1 MTISSNDLPEL
12 ITAAVAT
19 VALIVSFGVAFRQEV
34 LATRQLRIQRDSDL
48 LVWGHE
54 AVDAMQQM
62 ILFTEC
68 RKFNS
73 RAEVDQIERLSI
85 LSRCSSLID
94 RGRWFL
100 PNIKDKAGKFGEEKQ
115 LAYRGFRQIGLDAM
129 VYSYNQFRIHGES
142 CGKSDHELIDFL
154 TTAKRELV
162 SEIQFTVSPQ
172 RIQKILGDKPNYP
185 KWMHDK

>member
-1 MTISSNDLPEL
+1 MPLANVSVPE
-12 ITAAVAT
+12 IVTAAVAS
-19 VALIVSFGVAFRQEV
+19 VALIVSFGVAYRQEV

-54 AVDAMQQM
+54 AVDVMQQM
-62 ILFTEC
+62 ILYTEC
-68 RKFNS
+68 GKFNS
-73 RAEVDQIERLSI
+73 KAEVDQIERLSI

-100 PNIKDKAGKFGEEKQ
+100 PNIKDKLGKFGEEKQ

-129 VYSYNQFRIHGES
+129 VYSYDRFRSHGES
-142 CGKSDHELIDFL
+142 GGKSDQELIDFL

-185 KWMHDK
+185 EWMNDK